1 MTQIRHPRNPTQ
13 AFWLSLEVSSGLR
26 IEDEVMFSKFDVE
39 DKNEVIFFWIGVCV
53 RKYSKIFFILF
64 FVYFLYDWKKK
75 IFLGFL
81 YMWEVDFLEMLE
93 YLRRFLLVLCVGIF
107 ISLPCFSLFF
117 LYFVK
122 KWEEKKFSGIFVFP
136 LSIFHKEALCLQYL
150 TFIFLFWSFTFFSL
164 QSFTF
169 FLLFFARFSP
179 FLLLFHPQ
187 INHFPHCRFF
197 NLLKLIQIT

>member
-1 MTQIRHPRNPTQ
+1 M
-13 AFWLSLEVSSGLR
+13 R

-122 KWEEKKFSGIFVFP
+122 K
-136 LSIFHKEALCLQYL
+136 
-150 TFIFLFWSFTFFSL
+150 
-164 QSFTF
+164 
-169 FLLFFARFSP
+169 
-179 FLLLFHPQ
+179 
-187 INHFPHCRFF
+187 
-197 NLLKLIQIT
+197 